1 MADYPSNS
9 FRSKEQAAEN
19 VEKRAEKI
27 VKGEIKTKKK
37 SLGEKLIDTFIA
49 EDISTVRK
57 HVFTDVVV
65 PKIIDIIISG
75 VTEGLTRLFR
85 GGGSVRQYNSNSQ
98 YYNKPSSVYHAASNN
113 VQTNTQDTYSRS
125 VYSYADIIY
134 ESQMDAENVLT
145 DLISEID
152 VYGSVSVAHLY
163 EIIGRDTNPIDYKY
177 GWKSLSSARS
187 ERITDGYILK
197 LPRAIPL

>member
-19 VEKRAEKI
+19 AEKRAEKI

-37 SLGEKLIDTFIA
+37 SLGEKLVDTFIA
-49 EDISTVRK
+49 EDIVTVRK
-57 HVFTDVVV
+57 HVFTDVIV

-85 GGGSVRQYNSNSQ
+85 GGSVRQYNSNSQ

-125 VYSYADIIY
+125 VYSYTDIVY
-134 ESQMDAENVLT
+134 ESQVDAENVLT

-152 VYGSVSVAHLY
+152 EYGSVSVAHLY
-163 EIIGRDTNPIDYKY
+163 EIVGRDTNPIDYKY